1 MWNYSTRRPMLASI
15 AEIVGAPGYVS
26 DDPSWGAR
34 LPVVVPR
41 RRRWITVTAGELVV
55 GDVTRSAG
63 SWVRTVTRIRL
74 LDGRVHIGYEDGS
87 TQSMRSDAYMT
98 VDKNSR

>member
-1 MWNYSTRRPMLASI
+1 MTMATI
-15 AEIVGAPGYVS
+15 AEIIGATGHVS
-26 DDPSWGAR
+26 DDASWGAR

-63 SWVRTVTRIRL
+63 SWVRTITSVGNRE
-74 LDGRVHIGYEDGS
+74 GRVNLVYQDGS
-87 TQSMRSDAYMT
+87 KQSMSSDAYTT
-98 VDKNSR
+98 VDTRRR

>member
-1 MWNYSTRRPMLASI
+1 MPRKMTMASI
-15 AEIVGAPGYVS
+15 AEIIGAPGYVI

-41 RRRWITVTAGELVV
+41 RRRWITVTASELVP

-74 LDGRVHIGYEDGS
+74 LDGRAHIVYGNGS
-87 TQSMRSDAYMT
+87 TQSMRANAYAT
-98 VDKNSR
+98 IDKRRR